1 MPLLVPGA
9 LRRTTENGP
18 EIDPRGMVEH
28 MQARAA
34 KAPPPTTPFRFDVRF
49 PDAAAR
55 ATHVYIKIPKKAGK
69 GLGPLMAGPYPI
81 VERIGKSV
89 LLLDLGKDAS
99 GNDRHK
105 IYHWAN
111 CQPAK
116 LAPDI
121 KNAVAP
127 QRGRPRGATS
137 KKPPEASTKAPS
149 KAGPKTPIST
159 GKEPPV
165 DSPADDQSE
174 EEDEQPNPTTTKYG
188 RKSKPPQRFGCGK

>member
-9 LRRTTENGP
+9 LRRSTEDGP
-18 EIDPRGMVEH
+18 EIDLKGMVEH
-28 MQARAA
+28 MQAKAA
-34 KAPPPTTPFRFDVRF
+34 KAPPPTTPFQFDVRF
-49 PDAAAR
+49 PDSAAR
-55 ATHVYIKIPKKAGK
+55 ATHVYTKIPKK

-81 VERIGKSV
+81 VKHKGKSI

-116 LAPDI
+116 LAPDT
-121 KNAVAP
+121 KNAVAK
-127 QRGRPRGATS
+127 QRGRPKGATAN
-137 KKPPEASTKAPS
+137 KPTKTITKPPDE
-149 KAGPKTPIST
+149 AGPKTPTKT
-159 GKEPPV
+159 GKEPPA
-165 DSPADDQSE
+165 DRPADDQSE